1 MSETKAAELPRVIAT
16 NPFVGICHMQVCA
29 VAVLIA
35 GSSRPYLQPAAQI
48 LLWLVVA
55 SALISAAQ
63 YFYRFWSQLD
73 DRIKQRR
80 KLRMLEARAKSED
93 VVPS

>member
-1 MSETKAAELPRVIAT
+1 MVL
-16 NPFVGICHMQVCA
+16 QVCA

-35 GSSRPYLQPAAQI
+35 CSNRPYLQPLAQI
-48 LLWLVVA
+48 LVWLVVA

-63 YFYRFWSQLD
+63 YFFRFWNQLD

-80 KLRMLEARAKSED
+80 KLRMMESRAKSED

>member
-1 MSETKAAELPRVIAT
+1 V
-16 NPFVGICHMQVCA
+16 
-29 VAVLIA
+29 
-35 GSSRPYLQPAAQI
+35 

-63 YFYRFWSQLD
+63 YFFRFWSQLD
-73 DRIKQRR
+73 SRITQRR
-80 KLRMLEARAKSED
+80 KLRMMEARAKSED

>member
-1 MSETKAAELPRVIAT
+1 L
-16 NPFVGICHMQVCA
+16 QVCA

-35 GSSRPYLQPAAQI
+35 GSNRPSLQPVAQI
-48 LLWLVVA
+48 LVWLVVA

-73 DRIKQRR
+73 GRIKQRR
-80 KLRMLEARAKSED
+80 KLRMMETPAKSED